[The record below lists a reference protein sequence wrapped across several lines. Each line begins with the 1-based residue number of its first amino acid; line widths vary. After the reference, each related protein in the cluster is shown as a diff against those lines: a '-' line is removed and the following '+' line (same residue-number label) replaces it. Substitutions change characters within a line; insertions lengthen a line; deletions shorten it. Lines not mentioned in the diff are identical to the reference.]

1 MKKHSDEMFFHIA
14 VCDAGTTNKPL
25 SQSQWGYSQS
35 ALLFANEYHH
45 AKHSDIRDLTRVPSP
60 IKCLRK

>member
-25 SQSQWGYSQS
+25 SQSQI
-35 ALLFANEYHH
+35 E
-45 AKHSDIRDLTRVPSP
+45 DLTRVPSP
-60 IKCLRK
+60 LKCLRK